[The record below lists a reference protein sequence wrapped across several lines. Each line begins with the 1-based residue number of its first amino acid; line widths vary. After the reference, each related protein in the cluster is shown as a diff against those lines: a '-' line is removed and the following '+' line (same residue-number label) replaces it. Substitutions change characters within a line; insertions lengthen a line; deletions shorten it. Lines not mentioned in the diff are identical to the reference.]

1 MTYVINRNG
10 TQVNYDVAVSLM
22 DDGLREALHAEGYH
36 TPQEFFA
43 AYEAA
48 HEEKFGE
55 LWELSKDN
63 PVY

>member
-10 TQVNYDVAVSLM
+10 TRINYESAVSLM
-22 DDGLREALHAEGYH
+22 DTDLREALHAEGYDS
-36 TPQEFFA
+36 PQEFFS

-48 HEEKFGE
+48 HEKKFGE
-55 LWELSKDN
+55 PWALSEAN